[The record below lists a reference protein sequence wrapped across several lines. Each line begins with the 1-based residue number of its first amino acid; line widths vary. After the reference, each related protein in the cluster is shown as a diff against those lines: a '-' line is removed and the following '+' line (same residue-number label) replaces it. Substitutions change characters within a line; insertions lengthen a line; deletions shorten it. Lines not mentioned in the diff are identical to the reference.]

1 MMQYVPLCDHLL
13 LNSCSPW
20 AFSWYDTCL
29 PGWRAPCRC
38 SCVSLSR
45 QFTVHSICQDVG
57 RALSFQSALSRENFV
72 ALLPS
77 LTSQIPFKFIGVL
90 HHHVPNK
97 KSEMSGKIKKF
108 EDVKMKCQSHDDQN
122 MNFTFTFSNMIEI
135 SSLQPPQKIL
145 ILIQKIEVLI
155 YD

>member
-29 PGWRAPCRC
+29 PGWRAPLQVLL
-38 SCVSLSR
+38 CVS
-45 QFTVHSICQDVG
+45 FKTIHS
-57 RALSFQSALSRENFV
+57 SFQSALSRENFV

-122 MNFTFTFSNMIEI
+122 MNFTFTFSNMIEL